1 VVLSNTWCL
10 LLRFV
15 VISESLGYLASDL
28 LLGNSCSGSSD
39 LRFYGLCGRGKTY
52 SLCVRS
58 RCTSPRPSASR
69 PMKVSQ
75 PREATAYVRDR
86 QLAFKEGMTL
96 GLLSPSR
103 RALLRRASNDLDGK
117 HTKYRKSD
125 KHEEI
130 TPTSN
135 CLQDRYAP
143 TKTVQELL
151 CPLLFCPVQEFVR
164 RSFLIC
170 FSISSK
176 PISTNHG
183 APKNHDCIPSII
195 GLVYLLKVV
204 FSTAGCGCSV
214 FYRPRPVALSLCE
227 EA

>member
-1 VVLSNTWCL
+1 M
-10 LLRFV
+10 LRFV
-15 VISESLGYLASDL
+15 AISESLGYLASDL
-28 LLGNSCSGSSD
+28 LLGTSCSGSSD
-39 LRFYGLCGRGKTY
+39 MRFYGLCGRGKTY

-58 RCTSPRPSASR
+58 RCTSPRPPSASR

-103 RALLRRASNDLDGK
+103 RALLHRASNDLDGK

-143 TKTVQELL
+143 IKTVQKSL

-183 APKNHDCIPSII
+183 ALKNHDCIPSII

-204 FSTAGCGCSV
+204 FLTAGCGCSV

>member
-1 VVLSNTWCL
+1 MN
-10 LLRFV
+10 
-15 VISESLGYLASDL
+15 
-28 LLGNSCSGSSD
+28 
-39 LRFYGLCGRGKTY
+39 

-58 RCTSPRPSASR
+58 RCTPPCPPSAFR
-69 PMKVSQ
+69 PTKVSP
-75 PREATAYVRDR
+75 PREATAYVRGR

-96 GLLSPSR
+96 GLRSPSR
-103 RALLRRASNDLDGK
+103 RALLHKASNDLDGK
-117 HTKYRKSD
+117 HAKCRNSD

-135 CLQDRYAP
+135 CLQDKYAP
-143 TKTVQELL
+143 IKTVQKSL

-183 APKNHDCIPSII
+183 ALKNHDCIPSII
-195 GLVYLLKVV
+195 GLVYSLKVV
-204 FSTAGCGCSV
+204 FSTAGCECSV